1 MFFPL
6 KNSVQEYHIFKWLK
20 KQEREK
26 KAGWVVMNSS
36 NIWVL
41 APDASIPNLSLFSK
55 DKSFFKGLY
64 QQQNLDLI
72 ILEDY
77 WGKKM

>member
-1 MFFPL
+1 
-6 KNSVQEYHIFKWLK
+6 
-20 KQEREK
+20 
-26 KAGWVVMNSS
+26 MNSS

-41 APDASIPNLSLFSK
+41 APDASIPNLSAALQK
-55 DKSFFKGLY
+55 DRSFLFKGLY

-77 WGKKM
+77 LEKKM